1 MNTPYHHDRIFV
13 ADRQARLR
21 READRQRLMSAIRP
35 RRPAVYLRV
44 LGSVGDWM
52 IAGGTRLK
60 ARHQA
65 AQDMLRANGYHYRP
79 GLESQ

>member
-1 MNTPYHHDRIFV
+1 MNNNHWHDHLIV
-13 ADRQARLR
+13 ADRQARLQS
-21 READRQRLMSAIRP
+21 EAERQRLAASGRP

-44 LGSVGDWM
+44 LGNVGDWM

-65 AQDMLRANGYHYRP
+65 ALETMRASRYQPSSVSFRG
-79 GLESQ
+79 

>member
-1 MNTPYHHDRIFV
+1 MNAPYHYDSMLARDR
-13 ADRQARLR
+13 RQRML
-21 READRQRLMSAIRP
+21 REAEQRRLADASRT
-35 RRPAVYLRV
+35 RRPAVYLRL

-65 AQDMLRANGYHYRP
+65 ALEAVRASRYQHLP
-79 GLESQ
+79 GFEIR